1 MQLSGLLKSYQPQ
14 MVSFSRPPLALAL
27 LPRSTRIPAWDRLT
41 WSCQHPC
48 FDLAQAR
55 TF

>member
-27 LPRSTRIPAWDRLT
+27 LPPFHQDSRMGQA
-41 WSCQHPC
+41 
-48 FDLAQAR
+48 DLVLP
-55 TF
+55 TPLF